1 MGNILEEIAEKRKA
15 DIAVRKQKIS
25 PEEMRK
31 KAETIAEKERQEK
44 HMTFPFRQMLAR
56 PGINFICEVKRLPH
70 PKELSRRIFLTLQL
84 QKSTKRQER

>member
-31 KAETIAEKERQEK
+31 KAETIAAAREVGEKAIEAIQNGE
-44 HMTFPFRQMLAR
+44 
-56 PGINFICEVKRLPH
+56 IEVVHDIEPPSMDRV
-70 PKELSRRIFLTLQL
+70 RNY
-84 QKSTKRQER
+84 

>member
-44 HMTFPFRQMLAR
+44 HMTFPSSA
-56 PGINFICEVKRLPH
+56 
-70 PKELSRRIFLTLQL
+70 
-84 QKSTKRQER
+84 

>member
-56 PGINFICEVKRLPH
+56 PCPHRQGHLRHPLRRGERL
-70 PKELSRRIFLTLQL
+70 
-84 QKSTKRQER
+84 

>member
-31 KAETIAEKERQEK
+31 RRRA
-44 HMTFPFRQMLAR
+44 
-56 PGINFICEVKRLPH
+56 LP
-70 PKELSRRIFLTLQL
+70 KKNGRKNT
-84 QKSTKRQER
+84 